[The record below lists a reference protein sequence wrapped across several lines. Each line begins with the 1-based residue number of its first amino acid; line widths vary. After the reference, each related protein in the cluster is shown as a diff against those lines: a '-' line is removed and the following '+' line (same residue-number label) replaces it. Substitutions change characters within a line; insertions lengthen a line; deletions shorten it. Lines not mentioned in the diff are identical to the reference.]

1 MTTISLVQNG
11 GTWPWSSSVTSVS
24 YRSGSTTAGWEEYL
38 LYDDTSN
45 TVISSGGIHAIQTN
59 ANDWK
64 DQGSSAPVYLSITNS
79 TSVPTSGGVS
89 GSTAVTASS
98 TDKYLHLWT
107 ATGLYMGYM
116 DVWTPFQSFGSGS
129 GSGSGS
135 GGSSVGYPPPRTS
148 RWLSGVGIAIGWAW
162 NTYQLYGAA
171 SGGNPIGGPGGGGW
185 VADFVAGNLVHE
197 ATAEIEVGAN
207 NPDGGNVSSGD
218 ELYITFDDEH
228 DDVSENPNMTITTEV
243 VDEDG
248 NTVNPSNTVDNTVV
262 AGNTGTTT
270 IVKIQCARKPKGKIK
285 VYIKEPDPNNEGI
298 ADTIVSETEL
308 PRHAKGGNF
317 W

>member
-1 MTTISLVQNG
+1 MATFNKNTIF
-11 GTWPWSSSVTSVS
+11 WD
-24 YRSGSTTAGWEEYL
+24 TA
-38 LYDDTSN
+38 
-45 TVISSGGIHAIQTN
+45 
-59 ANDWK
+59 
-64 DQGSSAPVYLSITNS
+64 
-79 TSVPTSGGVS
+79 
-89 GSTAVTASS
+89 
-98 TDKYLHLWT
+98 
-107 ATGLYMGYM
+107 
-116 DVWTPFQSFGSGS
+116 GSGS
-129 GSGSGS
+129 GYNSFRYVSSNGTRHTYARYGPSGTIDATNTISYDESDKKWRDENPSDHPGGFVMSTTLQSNPSNFFSTSPATGTANAEYIHVSNHYGAFWFAFQMAGWSSGSSGSGS
-135 GGSSVGYPPPRTS
+135 GGSSTGYPPPRTT
-148 RWLSGVGIAIGWAW
+148 RWLGGVGIAIGWAW

-197 ATAEIEVGAN
+197 ATAEIEVGAQ

-243 VDEDG
+243 VDEAG

-270 IVKIQCARKPKGKIK
+270 ILKIQCARKPMGKIK

-298 ADTIVSETEL
+298 ADTFVADTEL